1 MKEKQILIVDD
12 SVTVRRAIES
22 ILNSADYK
30 NLHFADSASTA
41 LELLGINPPRQNHSG
56 HLIYDL
62 ILLDIVL
69 PDIDGR
75 VACRLIKAAEHMVD
89 VPIIMVTSLDNA
101 DDLKKAFDAGAND
114 YITKPV
120 NEIELLSRLQS
131 SLKLKSEVDRRKE
144 REQELLEVTGQL
156 EKAVKELNRLS
167 SLDGLTGIPNRRS
180 FDETLS
186 REWKRAVRHER
197 VLSMIFMDIDYFK
210 LYNDTYGHLAG
221 DDCLKKTAGLLQS
234 AMQRGSDFLFRY
246 GGEEFV
252 ALLPETR
259 LAGAMVIA
267 ENMRNKVEAAELENS
282 GSKISNR
289 VTISLGAAEIYP
301 TEYNEQA
308 DIINTADEALYTA
321 KETGRNRVVAGQ
333 LAGKDTGS

>member
-1 MKEKQILIVDD
+1 MKEKQILIIDD
-12 SVTVRRAIES
+12 SETIRKVIES
-22 ILNSADYK
+22 ILSSAGYK

-41 LELLGINPPRQNHSG
+41 LELLGINPPRQDHSG
-56 HLIYDL
+56 HPIYDL

-75 VACRLIKAAEHMVD
+75 VACRLIKSAEHMVD
-89 VPIIMVTSLDNA
+89 VPVIMVTSLDKA

-131 SLKLKSEVDRRKE
+131 SLKLKIEVDRRKE
-144 REQELLEVTGQL
+144 REQELLEVTEQL
-156 EKAVKELNRLS
+156 EKAVKELDRLS

-180 FDETLS
+180 FDEMLS
-186 REWKRAVRHER
+186 REWKRAMRHER
-197 VLSMIFMDIDYFK
+197 VLSMIFIDIDYFK
-210 LYNDTYGHLAG
+210 AYNDTYGHLAG
-221 DDCLKKTAGLLQS
+221 DDCLKKTAGLLLA

-259 LAGAMVIA
+259 LDGAMVIA
-267 ENMRNKVEAAELENS
+267 ENMRNKVEAAALEHS
-282 GSKISNR
+282 ESDISNR
-289 VTISLGAAEIYP
+289 VTVSLGAAEIYP
-301 TEYNEQA
+301 TEHNEQTDLITA
-308 DIINTADEALYTA
+308 ADEALYTA
-321 KETGRNRVVAGQ
+321 KETGRNRVVAAK
-333 LAGKDTGS
+333 LPDRDT